1 VYSFCLEM
9 VILRWNI
16 DTIVCRF
23 VLEGCVFSM
32 RENQIIDIDGFVH
45 VVNGKVICFT
55 PDVLDMSKAEDK
67 NYLFGLSSE
76 LFEVDF
82 FPAIFG
88 QYTMAVLLLDD
99 ITTGAV
105 YVSMGDMR
113 CLFDD
118 ILQRIGVY
126 VDGF

>member
-1 VYSFCLEM
+1 M
-9 VILRWNI
+9 N
-16 DTIVCRF
+16 
-23 VLEGCVFSM
+23 M
-32 RENQIIDIDGFVH
+32 KENQIVDIDGFVH